1 MRRQSDANA
10 GMTRRGAL
18 AMTLG
23 GSAAGVGAGLLL
35 TRRALTAE
43 TFIGKA
49 DSYRSDLAGLLLSG
63 LRELGVTEGEVRG
76 KRVLLKPNLVEVL
89 EGAEH
94 INTHPLLVRGAA
106 EAFLRMGAAT
116 VTVAEG
122 QGHVRDSLLVLEES
136 GLADV
141 LYEDRIPFVDLNNDS
156 FFETQNLGN
165 ISRLGELVFPTTLGQ
180 ADLVVSMA
188 KMKTHHWA
196 GVTLSMKNLFGVM
209 PGIVYGWPKNRL
221 HMAGLLESIL
231 DINATLAPG
240 FAIVDG
246 IVGMEGDGPI
256 MGDAR
261 RAGVVVMGRNRAAV
275 DATAARVMGV
285 DPLKVPYLALANNWL
300 GAVQDESIAQRG
312 EAWRD
317 MQTDF
322 QLREDIEAQQGIRLE
337 S

>member
-1 MRRQSDANA
+1 MKRRRDTEA

-35 TRRALTAE
+35 THKTLTAQ

-49 DSYRSDLAGLLLSG
+49 ESYQGDLAGVLLSG
-63 LRELGVTEGEVRG
+63 LRELGVIADEIRG

-89 EGAEH
+89 AGAEH

-106 EAFLRMGAAT
+106 EAFRRMGAAS

-122 QGHVRDSLLVLEES
+122 QGHVCDSLLVLEES

-141 LYEDRIPFVDLNNDS
+141 LHEDRIPFVDLNNDA
-156 FFETQNLGN
+156 FFETDNLAN
-165 ISRLGELVFPTTLGQ
+165 LSRLGKLVFPATLGK

-188 KMKTHHWA
+188 KMKTHHWT

-240 FAIVDG
+240 LAIVDG

-256 MGDAR
+256 MGDPR
-261 RAGVVVMGRNRAAV
+261 QAGVIVMGRNRTAV

-285 DPLKVPYLALANNWL
+285 DPLKVPYLSLANNWL
-300 GAVQDESIAQRG
+300 GAVKDETISQRG
-312 EAWRD
+312 EPWRSVRA
-317 MQTDF
+317 DF
-322 QLREDIEAQQGIRLE
+322 ALREDIEAQQGIRLE
-337 S
+337 G